1 MNAYKMYIIL
11 YVILVIADIQ
21 CNDTN
26 MGYILNSVDYVHF
39 AESLRIPLEV
49 S

>member
-1 MNAYKMYIIL
+1 MYIIL
-11 YVILVIADIQ
+11 YVILVVADIQ

-26 MGYILNSVDYVHF
+26 MGYIYILNSVDYVHF
-39 AESLRIPLEV
+39 AESLRISLEV